1 MYLAMPFSDRKA
13 EVCISL
19 AAAGDMGANT
29 EPHLA
34 HREAFFKASGLPDP
48 EQYPLVL
55 EQVHSHVIYDAEEL
69 AGHGSAAD
77 AQGLLQGDGII
88 SRVPR
93 ALGVSVADCVP
104 IFLRDTRTGA
114 VGAFHSGWKGT
125 GIAAEGA
132 LRMAEEYGCRL
143 QDMEALIGPAI
154 GGCCYRVEQE
164 RYDYFLKSFGPAG
177 VTCTKTKDGEII
189 YSLDLKLINFE
200 LLSKLNLKKVIKSE
214 ACTCCDTRFFSFRR
228 AMAEGAHFSRML
240 AYIKILE

>member
-1 MYLAMPFSDRKA
+1 MYLSMPFSDEKA

-29 EPHLA
+29 EPDLA
-34 HREAFFKASGLPDP
+34 HREAFFKASGLSDP
-48 EQYPLVL
+48 GQYPLVL

-69 AGHGSAAD
+69 AGHSTAAE
-77 AQGLLQGDGII
+77 GLLQGDGMI
-88 SRVPR
+88 SRLPR

-132 LRMAEEYGCRL
+132 LRMERDYGCRL
-143 QDMEALIGPAI
+143 SDMEAVIGPAI
-154 GGCCYRVEQE
+154 GPCCYHVEE
-164 RYDYFLKSFGPAG
+164 DRYEFFLKTFGSVG
-177 VTCTKTKDGEII
+177 VKKCENS
-189 YSLDLKLINFE
+189 YSLDLKLINYNI
-200 LLSKLNLKKVIKSE
+200 LSKLNLKKVIVSE
-214 ACTCCDTRFFSFRR
+214 ACTCCDNRFFSFRR
-228 AMAEGAHFSRML
+228 AMATGTHFSRML

>member
-1 MYLAMPFSDRKA
+1 MYLSMPFSDGKA

-34 HREAFFKASGLPDP
+34 HREAFFKASGLSAPG
-48 EQYPLVL
+48 QYPLVL

-69 AGHGSAAD
+69 AEHGSASE
-77 AQGLLQGDGII
+77 GLLQGDGII
-88 SRVPR
+88 SRVPG

-132 LRMAEEYGCRL
+132 LRMVKEYGCRL
-143 QDMEALIGPAI
+143 SDIEAVIGPAI
-154 GGCCYRVEQE
+154 GGCCYRVEQD
-164 RYDYFLKSFGPAG
+164 RYEYFLKTFGPAG
-177 VTCTKTKDGEII
+177 VTCTKAETGETI
-189 YSLDLKLINFE
+189 YSLDLKLINFNI
-200 LLSKLNLKKVIKSE
+200 LSKLNLKKVIKSD

-228 AMAEGAHFSRML
+228 AMAEGTHFSRML

>member
-1 MYLAMPFSDRKA
+1 MYLSMPFSDGKA
-13 EVCISL
+13 VVCISL

-29 EPHLA
+29 EPNLA
-34 HREAFFKASGLPDP
+34 HREAFFKASGLSGP

-55 EQVHSHVIYDAEEL
+55 EQVHSHLIYDTEDL
-69 AGHGSAAD
+69 SGHGSASE
-77 AQGLLQGDGII
+77 GLLQGDGII

-132 LRMAEEYGCRL
+132 LRMAADYGCSL
-143 QDMEALIGPAI
+143 SDIEAVIGPAI
-154 GGCCYRVEQE
+154 GGCCYRVEKD
-164 RYDYFLKSFGPAG
+164 RYDYFLKTFGPVG
-177 VTCTKTKDGEII
+177 VTCREAENSEII
-189 YSLDLKLINFE
+189 YSLDLKLINYNI
-200 LLSKLNLKKVIKSE
+200 LSKLNLKNIAVSD

-228 AMAEGAHFSRML
+228 AMAAGAHFSRML

>member
-1 MYLAMPFSDRKA
+1 MYLSMPFSDGKA

-29 EPHLA
+29 EPNLA
-34 HREAFFKASGLPDP
+34 HREAFFKASGLWSPG
-48 EQYPLVL
+48 QYPLVL

-69 AGHGSAAD
+69 ADHGSAA
-77 AQGLLQGDGII
+77 QGLLPGDGII
-88 SRVPR
+88 SRLPR

-132 LRMAEEYGCRL
+132 LRMVQDYGCRL
-143 QDMEALIGPAI
+143 SDMEAVIGPAI

-164 RYDYFLKSFGPAG
+164 RYEFFLKTFGPVG
-177 VTCTKTKDGEII
+177 VRNSENSH
-189 YSLDLKLINFE
+189 SLDLKLINYNI
-200 LLSKLNLKKVIKSE
+200 LSKLNLKSIIVSE
-214 ACTCCDTRFFSFRR
+214 ACTCCDTRFFSYRR
-228 AMAEGAHFSRML
+228 AMATGTHFSRML

>member
-1 MYLAMPFSDRKA
+1 MYLSMPFTDRKA

-29 EPHLA
+29 EPNLA
-34 HREAFFKASGLPDP
+34 HREAFFKASGLALPG
-48 EQYPLVL
+48 QFPLVL

-69 AGHGSAAD
+69 VGHSTAE
-77 AQGLLQGDGII
+77 QGLLSGDGII
-88 SRVPR
+88 SRQPR

-132 LRMAEEYGCRL
+132 LRMERDYGCRL
-143 QDMEALIGPAI
+143 SDMEAVIGPAI
-154 GGCCYRVEQE
+154 GPCCYHVEE
-164 RYDYFLKSFGPAG
+164 DRYDFFLKTFGSVG
-177 VTCTKTKDGEII
+177 VNKCESS
-189 YSLDLKLINFE
+189 YSLDLKLINYNI
-200 LLSKLNLKKVIKSE
+200 LSKLNLKKVIVSE
-214 ACTCCDTRFFSFRR
+214 ACTCCDNRFFSFRR
-228 AMAEGAHFSRML
+228 AMATGAHFSRML

>member
-13 EVCISL
+13 AVYISL

-29 EPHLA
+29 EPHLP
-34 HREAFFKASGLPDP
+34 HREAFFKASGLTDP
-48 EQYPLVL
+48 GQYPLML
-55 EQVHSHVIYDAEEL
+55 EQVHSHIICDAEEVVSRR
-69 AGHGSAAD
+69 SAA
-77 AQGLLQGDGII
+77 GLMQGDGLI

-164 RYDYFLKSFGPAG
+164 RYDFFLKSFGPAG
-177 VTCTKTKDGEII
+177 VTCTKTKDGETI

-200 LLSKLNLKKVIKSE
+200 LLSKLNLKKIIKSE

>member
-1 MYLAMPFSDRKA
+1 MYLSMPFSDGKA

-34 HREAFFKASGLPDP
+34 HREAFFKASGLWPP

-69 AGHGSAAD
+69 YGHRGRS
-77 AQGLLQGDGII
+77 QGLLQGDGII
-88 SRVPR
+88 SRLPR

-132 LRMAEEYGCRL
+132 LRMAADYGCRL
-143 QDMEALIGPAI
+143 QDMEAVIGPAI

-164 RYDYFLKSFGPAG
+164 RYDFFLKTFGPVG
-177 VTCTKTKDGEII
+177 VTCTKTKNSKTI
-189 YSLDLKLINFE
+189 YSLDLKLINFSI
-200 LLSKLNLKKVIKSE
+200 LSKLNLKKVIKSD
-214 ACTCCDTRFFSFRR
+214 ACTCCDNRFFSYRR
-228 AMAEGAHFSRML
+228 AMATGAHFSRML